1 MWFTDLAVYPHP
13 EYDGSRALGYA
24 AQDLQ
29 AGAADAAE
37 SVASSSSDDDEP
49 LVRQNWTGY

>member
-29 AGAADAAE
+29 AGAADAVE

-49 LVRQNWTGY
+49 

>member
-1 MWFTDLAVYPHP
+1 MWFTDLAAYPHP

-29 AGAADAAE
+29 AGAAGKT
-37 SVASSSSDDDEP
+37 SSSDDEEP
-49 LVRQNWTGY
+49 